1 MAISAPT
8 APTAPALP
16 TTYPRPAAA
25 PPLPPSDAPD
35 TTRLPPLNGGGFAH
49 LDRALEVHLGADLRL
64 IYGLGM
70 PILVLLALMIPM
82 FAFPSYWLD
91 GAVMLAVVICMGVI
105 VMQVMALLEEPA
117 DAVTDFTGPDAPT
130 RRA

>member
-1 MAISAPT
+1 MNPT
-8 APTAPALP
+8 RQQPA
-16 TTYPRPAAA
+16 
-25 PPLPPSDAPD
+25 D
-35 TTRLPPLNGGGFAH
+35 GEEGF
-49 LDRALEVHLGADLRL
+49 LLIALVVAVF
-64 IYGLGM
+64 
-70 PILVLLALMIPM
+70 LVLLALMIPM

-91 GAVMLAVVICMGVI
+91 GAVMLAVVVCMGVI